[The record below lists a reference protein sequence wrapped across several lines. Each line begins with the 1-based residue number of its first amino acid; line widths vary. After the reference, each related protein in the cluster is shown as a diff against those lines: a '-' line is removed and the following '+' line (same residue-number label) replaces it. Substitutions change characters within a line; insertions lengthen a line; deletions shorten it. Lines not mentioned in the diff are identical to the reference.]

1 MNAYF
6 EKIKELKNRAEQL
19 RYNDNKELDDITR
32 KSKMCVENLFPI
44 KPTYIS
50 EVDKIKFHPTFYVDG
65 MGGKVYTDAW
75 ENGKQ
80 ELINYL
86 DTRIEEAKLKVEHIS
101 TLPKEKIVIKEV
113 HIENKEREFELE
125 AEVSRL
131 LGKHRLWK
139 NIDLSIFVTIAIA
152 VVGGT
157 FALGYYLG
165 NNHFDKEKLEL
176 YNENQHLKV
185 IQDSLS
191 KFNSKH
197 LLEKSKGGK

>member
-6 EKIKELKNRAEQL
+6 EKIKELKKRAEQL
-19 RYNDNKELDDITR
+19 SYNDNKELDDIRR

-44 KPTYIS
+44 KPTYTI
-50 EVDKIKFHPTFYVDG
+50 EVDKIQFHPTFYVDG

-86 DTRIEEAKLKVEHIS
+86 DTRIEESKLKIEHIS
-101 TLPKEKIVIKEV
+101 TSPKEKIVIKEV
-113 HIENKEREFELE
+113 HIENKERVLELE
-125 AEVSRL
+125 AEVSKL
-131 LGKHRLWK
+131 EINQRLWK
-139 NIDLSIFVTIAIA
+139 KIDLTLLVTISTA
-152 VVGGT
+152 VIGGV

-176 YNENQHLKV
+176 YNENQRFKV
-185 IQDSLS
+185 VQDSISSLNSRSFPERS
-191 KFNSKH
+191 KTK
-197 LLEKSKGGK
+197 K